1 MFNIEMEVQFH
12 KNTLLILF
20 STLLISSIL
29 YFTQLQSIHLEVY
42 GLQNATYLTIK
53 DASIQNT
60 NPNSNNN
67 TTKPA
72 TAANITNN
80 GNVVERVSDRGI
92 YRIQLTSNESFS
104 SLPKKGFDMQI
115 LFLNASSASAQSNNN
130 KAVIAGQQQQ
140 TNQLLPVNGFDI
152 TIYSN
157 NGKVLWQKT
166 NQTINAATAFEN
178 VTFANGGYS
187 GGITIQLTNIK
198 ISPVPIGTAIP
209 LGSDKN
215 VSAITGS
222 LPTNK
227 RQIDSVTFTASIVK

>member
-1 MFNIEMEVQFH
+1 MICQFH

-20 STLLISSIL
+20 STLLISGIS

-42 GLQNATYLTIK
+42 GLQNANYLTIK

-72 TAANITNN
+72 TAANIADHE
-80 GNVVERVSDRGI
+80 NVIERVSDRGI
-92 YRIQLTSNESFS
+92 YRIQLRSDESFS

-115 LFLNASSASAQSNNN
+115 LFLNANSASAQSNNN
-130 KAVIAGQQQQ
+130 PVIAGQQQQ
-140 TNQLLPVNGFDI
+140 TNQLVPVNGFDI

-178 VTFANGGYS
+178 VTFANSGPS
-187 GGITIQLTNIK
+187 GGITIQLTNIEP
-198 ISPVPIGTAIP
+198 SPVPIGTAIP
-209 LGSDKN
+209 LGTDKN
-215 VSAITGS
+215 IDAITGS
-222 LPTNK
+222 FPTNN
-227 RQIDSVTFTASIVK
+227 RQIDSVRFTASILK